1 MGFFDLVNIRAI
13 NGKLNDLM
21 PVVEAN
27 LSRFTTYFD
36 NNFKVTK
43 RPKYGQ
49 NSIFS
54 LGEYEE
60 VILTTQKNIDE
71 LLRLKKEF
79 EIEFESVHKIIEKI
93 KPVTFLDDDRSY
105 VHWNNKLASINFS
118 YNFVIKLMNN
128 HKIYIQS

>member
-27 LSRFTTYFD
+27 LSRLSSHFD

-43 RPKYGQ
+43 RYKNGL
-49 NSIFS
+49 NSFGAS
-54 LGEYEE
+54 EE
-60 VILTTQKNIDE
+60 VIETTQQHIDE

-79 EIEFESVHKIIEKI
+79 ECEFEIISKIVDKI
-93 KPVTFLDDDRSY
+93 KPITFLDDDRSY
-105 VHWNNKLASINFS
+105 VNWHNKLASIS
-118 YNFVIKLMNN
+118 WGYNFFIAKFNKN
-128 HKIYIQS
+128 KIYIKS